1 MEELTLRFEPKTIEH
16 LGVKMYSTLPPAL
29 AELISNAYDADASEV
44 EVTFHENNGS
54 PVSITVKDNGSGMSY
69 SDIQDKFLAIG
80 RDRRQVDGDSPSAKY
95 KRRPTGKK
103 GLGKLALF
111 GIAKTIVV
119 TTVKDKK
126 LNKFIL
132 DWDTLYSSEGKYN
145 PEIEALD
152 KQTNTADGTYI
163 QLKKLKRKTG
173 FNISNI
179 ADSLSR
185 IFIVDDTFKIKLIKT
200 GGVSREEEI
209 IENERRFSQL
219 DKEFTWGKEDLEVSD
234 YEHADTVEF
243 ELITSKKPITPSSG
257 LRGITIFSRG
267 KLVNAPE
274 FFSDSTSSHVF
285 QYLTGWIKADFI
297 DLLDEDV
304 ISTNRQSLDWE
315 HDEMQEFR
323 VWLQSLVSQVGS
335 DWRKK
340 RKEKK
345 EKNFKEDIGIDKEKW
360 ISTLPEEVKQPI
372 ESIVK
377 KLSDDEG
384 ISETFTPVI
393 QSLYKIVP
401 AYAELHWRHLHD
413 EIKEASKLGYESA
426 NYYSAFLEAAKRYAN
441 RVREYTK
448 NSNESDVDLMG
459 KAFGPED
466 TKWKVAIGY
475 LRKNKTEFAQST
487 LTNIEGAQRKL
498 SQGVFEGGRNI
509 VAHEE
514 SLDLVESGLFS
525 EKDCLDL
532 LSLISHLMH
541 RLDTS
546 YQRQNITGL
555 TKTKLAD

>member
-1 MEELTLRFEPKTIEH
+1 MEELTLIFEPRTIEH

-29 AELISNAYDADASEV
+29 AELISNAYDADASKV
-44 EVTFHENNGS
+44 EVTFHENDGS
-54 PVSITVKDNGSGMSY
+54 PVSIAVKDNGCGMSF
-69 SDIQDKFLAIG
+69 SDIQSKFLAIG
-80 RDRRQVDGDSPSAKY
+80 RDRRQTDGDVPSPKY
-95 KRRPTGKK
+95 GRLPTGKK

-111 GIAKTIVV
+111 GIAKTIEV
-119 TTVKDKK
+119 TTIKENR

-132 DWDTLYSSEGKYN
+132 DWDTLYSSEGEYN
-145 PEIEALD
+145 PEIVVAD
-152 KQTNTADGTYI
+152 KSTDRGNGTYI
-163 QLKKLKRKTG
+163 QLKNLKRKSS

-185 IFIVDDTFKIKLIKT
+185 IFIVDDDFKITLEKT
-200 GGVSREEEI
+200 GGVQPEKES
-209 IENERRFSQL
+209 IENERRFSQI
-219 DKEFTWGKEDLEVSD
+219 DREFIWTKVDLNLGE
-234 YEHADTVEF
+234 YEHAAEVEF
-243 ELITSKKPITPSSG
+243 ELITSKKPIPPSSG

-304 ISTNRQSLDWE
+304 ISTNRQALNWE
-315 HDEMQEFR
+315 HDDMQEFR
-323 VWLQSLVSQVGS
+323 AWLQNLVSQVGS

-345 EKNFKEDIGIDKEKW
+345 EKSFQEDTGIDQEKW
-360 ISTLPEEVKQPI
+360 VSTLPEDVRQPV

-384 ISETFTPVI
+384 ISETFKPVI

-401 AYAELHWRHLHD
+401 AYAELHWRHLHE
-413 EIKEASKLGYESA
+413 EIKEASRAGYESA
-426 NYYSAFLEAAKRYAN
+426 NYYTAFLEAAKRYAN
-441 RVREYTK
+441 RVREYTGK
-448 NSNESDVDLMG
+448 LNEHDVDLMG
-459 KAFGPED
+459 QVFGPED
-466 TKWKVAIGY
+466 DKWKVAIDY

-487 LTNIEGAQRKL
+487 LRNIEGSQRKL
-498 SQGVFEGGRNI
+498 SQGVFEGGRNV

-532 LSLISHLMH
+532 LSLISHLMC
-541 RLDTS
+541 RVEVAN
-546 YQRQNITGL
+546 QRKNQL
-555 TKTKLAD
+555 EE